1 MRAVLA
7 LAPRLRSAGGSD
19 TRLTTVLAIV
29 AFAVTTALSLSV
41 VGGLLGFMGR
51 AAAPRNEFESV
62 NAEAYVWLAWI
73 AVVLLFVPLLTLG
86 GAAARLGVSRRDARL
101 ATLRLLGVTP
111 GEVVVLTVVETALQ
125 GLAGAVVGVALY
137 GLLLPVWTLVPFMG
151 SHFSA
156 GELWVG
162 VPALLVAILAV
173 PLLAAV
179 SGAVSLRR

>member
-1 MRAVLA
+1 A

-111 GEVVVLTVVETALQ
+111 G
-125 GLAGAVVGVALY
+125 
-137 GLLLPVWTLVPFMG
+137 
-151 SHFSA
+151 
-156 GELWVG
+156 
-162 VPALLVAILAV
+162 
-173 PLLAAV
+173 
-179 SGAVSLRR
+179 